1 MLRQMFLGSVM
12 AVAAL
17 VGFASTGHAGVSVDL
32 GIHLGSPPQF
42 VQVPETPVSYAPAV
56 GANLFLYDGQF
67 FAFRGG
73 VWFGGPG
80 YNGPWSEVRPEY
92 VPRPILAVP
101 VRYYHE
107 RPREWSHWRH
117 EAPPRWGSTWGNR
130 WEERRPAH
138 PAVYR
143 DDHRGE
149 HHMAYRDDHRGWRAP
164 SYWADSRDDHHGD
177 RVRAYRDE
185 HRSGRYDDRR

>member
-1 MLRQMFLGSVM
+1 MLRQMFLGGVM
-12 AVAAL
+12 AVVAL
-17 VGFASTGHAGVSVDL
+17 VGSASTGQAEVNLDL

-42 VQVPETPVSYAPAV
+42 VQVPESPVSYAPAV
-56 GANLFLYDGQF
+56 GANLFLYDGHF

-73 VWFGGPG
+73 AWFAGPG
-80 YNGPWSEVRPEY
+80 HQGPWSQVRPEY

-107 RPREWSHWRH
+107 RPREWAHWRH
-117 EAPPRWGSTWGNR
+117 EAPPRWASHWGHR
-130 WEERRPAH
+130 WEDRRAEHRAIYRDEHRGERRTA
-138 PAVYR
+138 YR

-149 HHMAYRDDHRGWRAP
+149 RHPSYRDDYRHERH
-164 SYWADSRDDHHGD
+164 DD

-185 HRSGRYDDRR
+185 HRNGRYDDRR